1 LVPEKYRT
9 ALDVVRQAIN
19 HSKNFH
25 AYRQTLKRSELPC
38 IPFLGLFLTDLTF
51 LDDGNPD
58 YVQGRINMDK
68 CDRYLKII
76 ENFQSYQTKKYDFQP
91 VMDIREKLLDAI
103 NIETNHD
110 QDYYYELSLSLE
122 PRESSKSRMEK
133 TLSAL
138 IKTGIL

>member
-1 LVPEKYRT
+1 MK
-9 ALDVVRQAIN
+9 
-19 HSKNFH
+19 
-25 AYRQTLKRSELPC
+25 
-38 IPFLGLFLTDLTF
+38 GLFLTDLTF

-76 ENFQSYQTKKYDFQP
+76 ENFQLYQTKKYEFQP
-91 VMDIREKLLDAI
+91 LMDIREKLLGAI